1 MAAQEG
7 GSFSNALLAH
17 LGCFSFQVRRCEKE
31 SLSSTRTRKRGLIIA
46 MMTPAK
52 QARLIVLAN
61 GQPIPLAWEVTL
73 VGRQDPTLGIFP
85 EINLADNTVA
95 GRHACLRND
104 QGTFTVEN
112 VASLHLTRLNG
123 TDLPPHQ
130 EHLLTDGDILHF
142 GAVALR
148 FELY

>member
-1 MAAQEG
+1 
-7 GSFSNALLAH
+7 
-17 LGCFSFQVRRCEKE
+17 
-31 SLSSTRTRKRGLIIA
+31 
-46 MMTPAK
+46 MMTPANR
-52 QARLIVLAN
+52 ARLIELTS
-61 GQPIPLAWEVTL
+61 GRPIPLTWKVTL

-85 EINLADNTVA
+85 EINLVDNTVA
-95 GRHACLRND
+95 RRHAYLRND

-130 EHLLTDGDILHF
+130 EHLLTDGDILQF
-142 GAVALR
+142 GAVTLR